1 MEYLKA
7 LLGLGVQPR
16 GLNILFSIAEH
27 PEPQY
32 ADWKERL
39 WSGSGKLNRSEELGT
54 ARPRFCPP
62 LKMSGPARMSAKK
75 WKDRRGNTRIRVS
88 KQWPDGS
95 RFRGV
100 QPNMTV
106 AKKTLAGI
114 EEKGQCTARS
124 VRFSSLAESV

>member
-16 GLNILFSIAEH
+16 GLNILFSIAED

-62 LKMSGPARMSAKK
+62 LKMSGRLECLPRNGKIAAVIRESGFQNSGRM
-75 WKDRRGNTRIRVS
+75 G
-88 KQWPDGS
+88 PGS
-95 RFRGV
+95 GACN
-100 QPNMTV
+100 P
-106 AKKTLAGI
+106 I
-114 EEKGQCTARS
+114 
-124 VRFSSLAESV
+124 